1 MVFRKEPPL
10 ERRRSLCLERIR
22 IEARMARFDHA
33 ASRRTKKGDGNRRS
47 RRHSVHSRL
56 HRFRRRPISRGEDS
70 VSSSNLAWLRVVGVA
85 IGLCSLA
92 FTSCN
97 YDIPITSGPTRNVEQ
112 RLLGDWISLD
122 GKEDMKV
129 RRLDDNTYVVYYDGD
144 LFRAYHSD
152 VAETPFATV
161 QDLNSSDRK
170 YAYVIWKLLADGK
183 NLRLRSVNDKVVP
196 KETEDSASIVA
207 LLTKN
212 ARNPELFG
220 EEIEFKKE
228 K

>member
-1 MVFRKEPPL
+1 M
-10 ERRRSLCLERIR
+10 
-22 IEARMARFDHA
+22 
-33 ASRRTKKGDGNRRS
+33 
-47 RRHSVHSRL
+47 
-56 HRFRRRPISRGEDS
+56 
-70 VSSSNLAWLRVVGVA
+70 SSANLAWLRIGVA

-92 FTSCN
+92 FTACQ
-97 YDIPITSGPTRNVEQ
+97 YDVPITSSPTRKVEQ

-122 GKEDMKV
+122 GRENLKV
-129 RRLDDNTYVVYYDGD
+129 RSLDDSVYIVYYDGD

-152 VAETPFATV
+152 VGDRPFATV

-170 YAYVIWKLLADGK
+170 YAYVIWKLSDDGK
-183 NLRLRSVNDKVVP
+183 NLRLQNVNDKIVS
-196 KETEDSASIVA
+196 KETKDSASVVA

-212 ARNPELFG
+212 AGNPELFG